1 MVIRP
6 YCVPAFRISLTKQVI
21 NSMFA
26 GLKSATRLLH
36 PGLGLKRW
44 LAALLIGLIILGL
57 GIGLF
62 LGELFA
68 EKDAAPAITPIWPG
82 WSHWGLA
89 ILLAGAGTGLV
100 IFSIYQFNKIL
111 LEAFLPENATAA
123 YVAKQVYHR
132 QRRRRQGPKVVA
144 IGGGTGLSV
153 LLRGLKH
160 HTDNI
165 TAIVTV
171 ADDGGSS
178 GKLRRELG
186 VLPPGDFRSCI
197 AALADDEALTTQL
210 FQYRFRSGQGLEGH
224 SFGNLFITAM
234 AEVTGSFEKALYE
247 SGRVLTI
254 RGTIL
259 PSTLD
264 DVTLFAEVDEGARTR
279 KVEGESAIPETK
291 LPIERVYLQ
300 PDEPHAFPPAI
311 QAILN
316 ADIIVAGPGSL
327 YTSVIPN
334 LLVTDI
340 VKAIRASTAQKIYIC
355 NVATQPGETD
365 GYSLDQHMQA
375 IETHTQVVENH
386 LSDIE
391 GGGSTDLDLAQ
402 TRSTSYLFD
411 FALVN
416 NNLVHPVPTS
426 MNLQPVPLT
435 ASQGSG
441 YTVIAADVV
450 DEQYPWRH
458 DSDKL
463 AREVMAWYKQW
474 KQQVANSG

>member
-1 MVIRP
+1 M
-6 YCVPAFRISLTKQVI
+6 L
-21 NSMFA
+21 A
-26 GLKSATRLLH
+26 GLKAATRLLY

-44 LAALLIGLIILGL
+44 LATVLIGLIILGL

-62 LGELFA
+62 WGELLA
-68 EKDAAPAITPIWPG
+68 RNRLMATNGLGVQAWPHWVVAAVLVAT
-82 WSHWGLA
+82 
-89 ILLAGAGTGLV
+89 GTVLV
-100 IFSIYQFNKIL
+100 IFSIYQLNKIL
-111 LEAFLPENATAA
+111 LGAYIPEKAT
-123 YVAKQVYHR
+123 VADVARQVYYR

-153 LLRGLKH
+153 LLRGLKR

-178 GKLRRELG
+178 GKLRRDLG
-186 VLPPGDFRSCI
+186 VLPPGDFRNCI

-210 FQYRFRSGQGLEGH
+210 FKYRFRSGQGLEGH

-234 AEVTGSFEKALYE
+234 AEVTGSFETALYE
-247 SGRVLTI
+247 SGRVLAI

-264 DVTLFAEVDEGARTR
+264 DVTLFAELDEGAGTR
-279 KVEGESAIPETK
+279 KVKGESIIPTAK

-316 ADIIVAGPGSL
+316 ADLVVAGPGSL

-334 LLVTDI
+334 LLVTEI
-340 VKAIRASTAQKIYIC
+340 VKAIRASTAQKIYVC

-365 GYSLDQHMQA
+365 GYTLDDHVQA
-375 IETHTQVVENH
+375 IEAHSPVSADEWP
-386 LSDIE
+386 E
-391 GGGSTDLDLAQ
+391 TDLDDVKEVG
-402 TRSTSYLFD
+402 RSPSQPAKPHLFD
-411 FALVN
+411 FVLAN
-416 NNLVHPVPTS
+416 NRLDRPIPAS
-426 MNLQPVPLT
+426 MNLQPVFYAIPP
-435 ASQGSG
+435 GGG
-441 YTVIAADVV
+441 YRIIAADVV
-450 DEQYPWRH
+450 DEQHPWRH
-458 DSDKL
+458 ASTKL
-463 AREVMAWYKQW
+463 AEALMAWYKQQ
-474 KQQVANSG
+474 K

>member
-1 MVIRP
+1 M
-6 YCVPAFRISLTKQVI
+6 L
-21 NSMFA
+21 A
-26 GLKSATRLLH
+26 GLKAATRLLH

-44 LAALLIGLIILGL
+44 LATVLIGLMILGL

-62 LGELFA
+62 WGELLA
-68 EKDAAPAITPIWPG
+68 RNSLMAANGPGQVWP
-82 WSHWGLA
+82 HWAVDA
-89 ILLAGAGTGLV
+89 ILAVTGIALV
-100 IFSIYQFNKIL
+100 VFSIYQLNKIL
-111 LEAFLPENATAA
+111 LGAYIPEKAT
-123 YVAKQVYHR
+123 VADVARQVYYR

-178 GKLRRELG
+178 GQLRRDLG
-186 VLPPGDFRSCI
+186 VLPPGDFRNCI

-210 FQYRFRSGQGLEGH
+210 FKYRFRSGQGLEGH

-234 AEVTGSFEKALYE
+234 AEVTGSFENALYE
-247 SGRVLTI
+247 SGRVLAI

-264 DVTLFAEVDEGARTR
+264 DVTLFAELDEGAGTR
-279 KVEGESAIPETK
+279 KVKGESIIPTAK

-316 ADIIVAGPGSL
+316 AELIVAGPGSL

-334 LLVTDI
+334 LLVTEI
-340 VKAIRASTAQKIYIC
+340 VKAIRASIAQKIYVC

-365 GYSLDQHMQA
+365 GYTVDDHIQA
-375 IETHTQVVENH
+375 IEAHTVGFAEAW
-386 LSDIE
+386 S
-391 GGGSTDLDLAQ
+391 GTGLDDGQQSAAWPQ
-402 TRSTSYLFD
+402 GQPAKPYLFD
-411 FALVN
+411 FVLAN
-416 NNLVHPVPTS
+416 NRLDRPIPPS
-426 MNLQPVPLT
+426 MNLQPVSYAIPP
-435 ASQGSG
+435 GGG
-441 YTVIAADVV
+441 YQIIAADVV
-450 DEQYPWRH
+450 DEQHPWRH
-458 DSDKL
+458 DSTKL
-463 AREVMAWYKQW
+463 AEALLTWYR
-474 KQQVANSG
+474 QQK

>member
-1 MVIRP
+1 
-6 YCVPAFRISLTKQVI
+6 
-21 NSMFA
+21 MFA
-26 GLKSATRLLH
+26 GLKSASRLLQ

-44 LAALLIGLIILGL
+44 LATLLIGLIILGS

-62 LGELFA
+62 LGKQLA
-68 EKDAAPAITPIWPG
+68 EYRTASAAPALSVPWPYG
-82 WSHWGLA
+82 PVAALLGLA
-89 ILLAGAGTGLV
+89 GLWLAV
-100 IFSIYQFNKIL
+100 FSIYQLNKVL
-111 LEAFLPENATAA
+111 LGAFLPEKATVA
-123 YVAKQVYHR
+123 YVANQVYHR
-132 QRRRRQGPKVVA
+132 QRRRRQGPKVVV

-186 VLPPGDFRSCI
+186 VLPPGDFRNCI

-234 AEVTGSFEKALYE
+234 AEVTGSFEQALYE

-259 PSTLD
+259 PSTLE
-264 DVTLFAEVDEGARTR
+264 DVTLFAELDEGAYTR
-279 KVEGESAIPETK
+279 KVQGESVIPTAN

-300 PDEPHAFPPAI
+300 PDEPRAFPPAL

-316 ADIIVAGPGSL
+316 ADLIVAGPGSL

-334 LLVTDI
+334 LLVSEI
-340 VKAIRASTAQKIYIC
+340 VKAIRASTAPKIYIC

-365 GYSLDQHMQA
+365 GYSLDDHVQA
-375 IETHTQVVENH
+375 IESHTGVVENH
-386 LSDIE
+386 LADIHTRHE
-391 GGGSTDLDLAQ
+391 DGRQPFLTARPNLFGYVLA
-402 TRSTSYLFD
+402 
-411 FALVN
+411 N
-416 NNLVHPVPTS
+416 NNLNHPIPPS
-426 MNLQPVPLT
+426 RNLQPVIPDLP
-435 ASQGSG
+435 ADNS
-441 YTVIAADVV
+441 YTVIQADVV
-450 DEQYPWRH
+450 DEQHPWRH
-458 DSDKL
+458 DSTKL
-463 AREVMAWYKQW
+463 AAALMNWYAELK
-474 KQQVANSG
+474 KRG

>member
-1 MVIRP
+1 MR
-6 YCVPAFRISLTKQVI
+6 
-21 NSMFA
+21 A
-26 GLKSATRLLH
+26 GLKSATRLLQ

-44 LAALLIGLIILGL
+44 LASLLLGLIVLSL

-62 LGELFA
+62 LGKLLA
-68 EKDAAPAITPIWPG
+68 ESAGLVQIPLWRAWPH
-82 WSHWGLA
+82 WSLSVLLGLA
-89 ILLAGAGTGLV
+89 GISLV
-100 IFSIYQFNKIL
+100 IFSIYQLNKIL
-111 LEAFLPENATAA
+111 LAAFLPENATVA
-123 YVAKQVYHR
+123 YVANQVYHR

-153 LLRGLKH
+153 LLSGLKY

-186 VLPPGDFRSCI
+186 VLPPGDFRNCI
-197 AALADDEALTTQL
+197 AALADDEALMTQL

-224 SFGNLFITAM
+224 SFGNLFITAL
-234 AEVTGSFEKALYE
+234 AAVTGSFEQALSE

-259 PSTLD
+259 PSTLE

-279 KVEGESAIPETK
+279 KVQGESAIPTTK

-316 ADIIVAGPGSL
+316 ADLIIAGPGSL

-334 LLVTDI
+334 LLVSDI
-340 VKAIRASTAQKIYIC
+340 VKAIRTSLAPKIYIC

-365 GYSLDQHMQA
+365 GYSVEDHLQA
-375 IETHTQVVENH
+375 IESHTSVGDNRLAEMERFGSKEPALPH
-386 LSDIE
+386 L
-391 GGGSTDLDLAQ
+391 Q
-402 TRSTSYLFD
+402 PTRSYLFNYVL
-411 FALVN
+411 AN
-416 NNLVHPVPTS
+416 NNQAYAIPVS
-426 MNLQPVPLT
+426 MNLQPVLLT
-435 ASQGSG
+435 APSDSG

-450 DEQYPWRH
+450 DEQHPWRH
-458 DSDKL
+458 DTVKL
-463 AREVMAWYKQW
+463 SNELMAWYKQN
-474 KQQVANSG
+474 K